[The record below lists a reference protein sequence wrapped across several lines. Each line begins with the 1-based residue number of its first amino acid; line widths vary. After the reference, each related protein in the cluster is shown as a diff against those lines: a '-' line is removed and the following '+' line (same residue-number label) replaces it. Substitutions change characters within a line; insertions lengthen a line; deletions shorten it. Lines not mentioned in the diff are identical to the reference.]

1 MPNVLTDLA
10 ADIYKAADTVGR
22 EINGFIPSVTINAN
36 GSERV
41 AVGDSVR
48 SHFTRA
54 ATAVNIAESMTVPEG
69 TDQTIDNKTAT
80 ITKARSVQI
89 PWTGEN
95 IKSVNNGSGFDTIF
109 GDQIAQAMR
118 TLTNEIEI
126 DLAVEAYTNAS
137 RAVGVAGT
145 TPFASTYNI
154 VNNARQIIV
163 DNGGPAKDGQLSLVM
178 NTIAGTNVRNLSNL
192 QKVNEAGSDQMLRQ
206 GTLLDI
212 SGIMLKESAGI
223 SAHTIGTGTG
233 YLLNDAASTI
243 GDTAIEVDTGS
254 GTVLVGDIITFAADT
269 TNKYVVNTAL
279 VGTELSIGTPG
290 LRAAIADSNAI
301 TVGATYT
308 PNVLMHRSA
317 LELISRA
324 PAVPEGGDIAVDAM
338 LMQDPHSGL
347 VFEIRVYKGYRKTM
361 IEVAMA
367 WGFKAWK
374 PDNIVVVMG

>member
-1 MPNVLTDLA
+1 MANVLTDLA

-95 IKSVNNGSGFDTIF
+95 IKHVNNGSGFDTIF

-137 RAVGVAGT
+137 RAVGTAGT